1 MDIRQAPETVI
12 EAVLKS
18 SLAILMFKKIHHCI
32 LCECVCVYVCAQSCL
47 TLCGPMNIVHQ
58 TPLFMGFLRQESQSG
73 LPFPTPG
80 DHPNPETEPESLAFS
95 VLADGLFTI
104 EPPVIANNWRHP
116 KHIAI
121 GKNK

>member
-80 DHPNPETEPESLAFS
+80 DHPNPETEPAFPVS
-95 VLADGLFTI
+95 PAISGRFFTT
-104 EPPVIANNWRHP
+104 ETPENP
-116 KHIAI
+116 
-121 GKNK
+121 